1 VNLGAKMDVFDVNS
15 SVCGP
20 GTYKAEVG
28 DGSCLPCPDHSTGQ
42 DYGLAECRCNS
53 GYYRAPT
60 DPKNMSCTR
69 EPPASLKITSSID
82 NFFGRTAVGATKS
95 HREFRRSIHG
105 GTELEPPGES
115 WGPHRHSL
123 QDKVRRL
130 HVRPSTVQPP
140 YGENKEKK
148 NSERAVLTNCFRKP
162 LTIRGSPSPV

>member
-1 VNLGAKMDVFDVNS
+1 MDVFDVNS

-115 WGPHRHSL
+115 RRPHRHSL

-130 HVRPSTVQPP
+130 HLRPSTVQPP

-148 NSERAVLTNCFRKP
+148 NNSERTVLANCFRKP